1 MLYIEFHVH
10 LVENSLEFIRIYRN
24 LLSLEIIKIL

>member
-1 MLYIEFHVH
+1 MLYIEFRVY
-10 LVENSLEFIRIYRN
+10 LVENGLELIRIYWN